1 MARGDVMG
9 ESRFCTR
16 CGVPADQE
24 DAFCGSCGSQIKA
37 VDPEGIAVLSFK
49 AESVPGG
56 GEDAIGLGVNVGDPV
71 GATVEVEG
79 FEDALGANSTLEVGV
94 EPGFVT
100 LDVCYDECP
109 ELDHYLLMTVLQARD
124 ACARLANAAMRLGA
138 PPPYEGQRNPFLRV
152 AWAPADEE
160 NPTRLVVDWT
170 DQFLDQDALDSW
182 DAGGDRPDSADCG
195 TLYLEGDIS
204 DPDSTVAIFER
215 VLATATD
222 LAWSDTLSSDEL
234 RAGLSPFGPLNI
246 DYSNAEQESG
256 APPEGTPA
264 HAELTSRTTPGTAG
278 PRVTRGDIAA
288 VKNFR
293 TVGAGRSRWGKKPL
307 WGVALLVVIFGALV
321 VWTNQDNKP
330 KEPSAIEVCL
340 EYQRFVWDAQREVYT
355 IAETRTLLQSLRSK
369 AAQVPSSGTMMSIA
383 LGDMLASIN
392 GEFEEAQF
400 KSAATTM
407 VSECEAAGIPITG

>member
-1 MARGDVMG
+1 MG
-9 ESRFCTR
+9 ESRLCTR
-16 CGVPADQE
+16 WGVPADQE

-256 APPEGTPA
+256 APPEGSPA
-264 HAELTSRTTPGTAG
+264 HANPTPPTAPGTTG
-278 PRVTRGDIAA
+278 PRVTPGDIAA

-293 TVGAGRSRWGKKPL
+293 PVGAGRSRWGKKPL
-307 WGVALLVVIFGALV
+307 WGVALLVVVFAALV
-321 VWTNQDNKP
+321 VWTNQSNKP
-330 KEPSAIEVCL
+330 QGPTAIQVCM
-340 EYQRFVWDAQREVYT
+340 EFQNFIWDAQRGVYT
-355 IAETRTLLQSLRSK
+355 DAEMRTALQSIRSK
-369 AAQVPSSGTMMSIA
+369 ADQVQYSGTMMSIA
-383 LGDMLASIN
+383 LGGMLAATN
-392 GEFEEAQF
+392 GGFDQAEVE
-400 KSAATTM
+400 SALSTM
-407 VSECEAAGIPITG
+407 NTECEAAGMPLIG